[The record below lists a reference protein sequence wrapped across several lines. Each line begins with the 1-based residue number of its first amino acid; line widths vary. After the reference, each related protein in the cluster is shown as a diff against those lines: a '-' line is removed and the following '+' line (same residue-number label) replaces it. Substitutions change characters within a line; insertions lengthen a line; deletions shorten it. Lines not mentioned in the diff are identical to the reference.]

1 MRSGIRRDAVSRFLI
16 ESKWL
21 AGWKE
26 RKAASR
32 IPSRRTKWPVYSAAM
47 RAKDLSRPHVRPAM
61 NRYLGS
67 EVVETETA
75 VITVPHIA
83 PGAH

>member
-1 MRSGIRRDAVSRFLI
+1 MEGAKSGLEDPI
-16 ESKWL
+16 EVNQVARL
-21 AGWKE
+21 FRGDE
-26 RKAASR
+26 GEGLE
-32 IPSRRTKWPVYSAAM
+32 PSAC
-47 RAKDLSRPHVRPAM
+47 PAM